1 VPVVKTKQAIHPDLG
16 HPDLS
21 TIVGVIAKSQIVV
34 CGRSNREIV
43 SRLPAGFD
51 LVDVG
56 ILDWIVSFGGDSIM
70 PLLG

>member
-1 VPVVKTKQAIHPDLG
+1 MKTERAIHSDLG

-21 TIVGVIAKSQIVV
+21 AIVAVIAKSQIVV
-34 CGRSNREIV
+34 RARSNRKTV

-56 ILDWIVSFGGDSIM
+56 ILDWIVGLAADPISPS
-70 PLLG
+70 LG